1 MNRLILI
8 ACLVAAPAFAQDYG
22 YPGDDESSYQQQP
35 PAPDAQG
42 PTIDDFANDGSLQ
55 MNGQWV
61 DMGQYGQVWQPT
73 GVDEGWQP
81 YSLGHWVWTDAG
93 WAWVSDEPFGW
104 AVYHYGRWGYSD
116 DFGWYWVP
124 GRVWAPAW
132 VAWRTYGDYSG
143 WAPLG
148 PRGVIVDHPQRWVWV
163 DHQHFLEPIQ
173 RHRLQPNAIPRAG
186 VPAPTTGPRA
196 GPPVQVVQR
205 ATGREVRPLVV
216 REAAGPRSGQAGGGS
231 VYFYRPRT
239 APVAQ
244 QPQARPIQRPY
255 YGGVPGPAYG
265 GVQRPMPVQPAQPV
279 QAPRAVQVQQPHP
292 VQPPPHPGQPHA
304 APPRSNNEQPHPKER

>member
-8 ACLVAAPAFAQDYG
+8 ATLLLAVPAFAQDYG
-22 YPGDDESSYQQQP
+22 YPGDDDNSYGQP
-35 PAPDAQG
+35 PAPGGQG
-42 PTIDDFANDGSLQ
+42 PTIDDFAGDGSLQ

-61 DMGQYGQVWQPT
+61 DTPEYGQVWQPT
-73 GVDEGWQP
+73 SVDASWQP
-81 YSLGHWVWTDAG
+81 YEFGRWVWTDAG

-116 DFGWYWVP
+116 DFGWFWIP

-143 WAPLG
+143 WCPLG
-148 PRGVIVDHPQRWVWV
+148 PQGVVYERQQRWVWV
-163 DHQHFLEPIQ
+163 DHQHFLEPVQ
-173 RHRLQPNAIPRAG
+173 AHRMQPYAVPRANA
-186 VPAPTTGPRA
+186 PAVTGPRA
-196 GPPVQVVQR
+196 GPPIAVVQR

-216 REAAGPRSGQAGGGS
+216 RESAGPRTGQSGGGS

-244 QPQARPIQRPY
+244 QQPQARPIQRPY
-255 YGGVPGPAYG
+255 FGGVPGPAYG
-265 GVQRPMPVQPAQPV
+265 GVQRPAAPQPAQPPT
-279 QAPRAVQVQQPHP
+279 ARPQQ
-292 VQPPPHPGQPHA
+292 QGQPHA
-304 APPRSNNEQPHPKER
+304 TQPHVSPPPPKPNSEQPHAKER